1 MNFRWERKN
10 RWPKWEKNCWPI
22 WEKDPDQVKIY
33 FWEKSFLLRG
43 ARFKPAEMKTW
54 RCKWRKGE
62 ALRAVGNEG
71 IQEWAK
77 LLKYTGRF
85 LMPWK
90 WRLLNWTSNK
100 VPVKICQQSILRN
113 HDCWSILASHLSAN
127 FFPIHGRFF
136 LFSPKVL
143 KWWRGEKSLQNYGL
157 VMMQPSPWRMKN
169 SCTALIFSIS
179 RGLRRSRE
187 WWLFLDDMICKQLSS
202 ISISYL
208 PIRSMM
214 LQIEDKI
221 KIRQDWWRQRTNW
234 KIFNYRRSIF

>member
-1 MNFRWERKN
+1 
-10 RWPKWEKNCWPI
+10 
-22 WEKDPDQVKIY
+22 
-33 FWEKSFLLRG
+33 
-43 ARFKPAEMKTW
+43 MKTW

-127 FFPIHGRFF
+127 FFSIHGRLFI
-136 LFSPKVL
+136 FSPKVL

-157 VMMQPSPWRMKN
+157 VMMQHSPWRMKN
-169 SCTALIFSIS
+169 SCTSLIFSIS
-179 RGLRRSRE
+179 RGLGRSRE
-187 WWLFLDDMICKQLSS
+187 WWLFWMTWYVNSSRPSPYYIFHFVQWCCKLKIKSKS
-202 ISISYL
+202 
-208 PIRSMM
+208 
-214 LQIEDKI
+214 DKI
-221 KIRQDWWRQRTNW
+221 DGDKGQIGKFSIIGEVFSNF
-234 KIFNYRRSIF
+234 IVGSRSIGRSLKVSKKS

>member
-1 MNFRWERKN
+1 MFSVGEPPSCSEGRKRKWISGERKN
-10 RWPKWEKNCWPI
+10 CWPKWEKSA
-22 WEKDPDQVKIY
+22 DQYGKKTLTESI
-33 FWEKSFLLRG
+33 FISEEKSFLLRST
-43 ARFKPAEMKTW
+43 RLKPAEMKTW

-127 FFPIHGRFF
+127 FF
-136 LFSPKVL
+136 S
-143 KWWRGEKSLQNYGL
+143 
-157 VMMQPSPWRMKN
+157 N
-169 SCTALIFSIS
+169 S
-179 RGLRRSRE
+179 
-187 WWLFLDDMICKQLSS
+187 
-202 ISISYL
+202 
-208 PIRSMM
+208 
-214 LQIEDKI
+214 
-221 KIRQDWWRQRTNW
+221 W
-234 KIFNYRRSIF
+234 KIFSFLSKSLKMVKGWKVIAKLWFGDDAAFTMKDEE

>member
-1 MNFRWERKN
+1 MVWGNFYKRVSLNSYFQWGNLLLAAREENASEFQVRGKN
-10 RWPKWEKNCWPI
+10 CGPKWEKSA
-22 WEKDPDQVKIY
+22 DQYGKKTLTESI
-33 FWEKSFLLRG
+33 FISQEKSFLLRS

-136 LFSPKVL
+136 LFSPKVW
-143 KWWRGEKSLQNYGL
+143 KWPKGEKSLQNLSMSWLKIGNTEIGWFRNINHLAQVKKSYFEFWQWWFGDDA
-157 VMMQPSPWRMKN
+157 SFIMKDEE
-169 SCTALIFSIS
+169 SLHYF
-179 RGLRRSRE
+179 
-187 WWLFLDDMICKQLSS
+187 
-202 ISISYL
+202 
-208 PIRSMM
+208 
-214 LQIEDKI
+214 
-221 KIRQDWWRQRTNW
+221 
-234 KIFNYRRSIF
+234 

>member
-1 MNFRWERKN
+1 MVWGTFYKRASLNSSFSAGEPPSCSEGRKRKWISGER
-10 RWPKWEKNCWPI
+10 EKTADQN
-22 WEKDPDQVKIY
+22 EKKTADQYEKKTLTKSKFISE
-33 FWEKSFLLRG
+33 EKSFLLRG

-113 HDCWSILASHLSAN
+113 HDCWSILASHFSAN
-127 FFPIHGRFF
+127 FFFQFMEDFF
-136 LFSPKVL
+136 F
-143 KWWRGEKSLQNYGL
+143 SLQK
-157 VMMQPSPWRMKN
+157 S
-169 SCTALIFSIS
+169 
-179 RGLRRSRE
+179 
-187 WWLFLDDMICKQLSS
+187 
-202 ISISYL
+202 
-208 PIRSMM
+208 
-214 LQIEDKI
+214 
-221 KIRQDWWRQRTNW
+221 
-234 KIFNYRRSIF
+234 